1 MNLSTSARG
10 RRILGMTVVMCG
22 VLVVLPASGFAN
34 TKFGANLNPGGTVTQ
49 PTAVVNGFSC
59 FDADPDL
66 TVAPCTRVAVQYGD
80 TGAAQ
85 GHVKAPRS
93 GTLKKLKIV
102 ASGPGEFKP
111 FLARVKDVDS
121 GSHTGKALVHAGG
134 KLRTYQGDDT
144 SPYTIES
151 FPFIVKV
158 RKGDR
163 LAVKSERTSFEKC
176 QTGSLEQLLFQPPLV
191 LFDPFEPSDG
201 DDDCTLLIQAVYK

>member
-1 MNLSTSARG
+1 
-10 RRILGMTVVMCG
+10 
-22 VLVVLPASGFAN
+22 VVLPASGFA
-34 TKFGANLNPGGTVTQ
+34 TKKFGAKLRNPDGTVTQ

-66 TVAPCTRVAVQYGD
+66 TVAPCTRVALRYGD
-80 TGAAQ
+80 TGAVQ
-85 GHVKAPRS
+85 GHVKAPRN

-121 GSHTGKALVHAGG
+121 GSRTGNARVHSKGSM
-134 KLRTYQGDDT
+134 RTYLGDDT
-144 SPYTIES
+144 PPYTIES
-151 FPFIVKV
+151 FRYSVHV

-163 LAVKSERTSFEKC
+163 LAVKSERTNFETC
-176 QTGSLEQLLFQPPLV
+176 QTGSLEQLLFQPPLA
-191 LFDPFEPSDG
+191 LNDPFEPSDG